1 VISTTIV
8 YMTEFE
14 DLEQKLSQLVALHKQ
29 IKDENRDLRLQMTRL
44 ETDNRALGEKLAEA
58 RSRIEAVITRLPA
71 TTEDA

>member
-1 VISTTIV
+1 VLSTTIV
-8 YMTEFE
+8 CITEFE